1 MKADTQAKPPAWR
14 RWLNVA
20 LRGLHLSAVIVLGAG
35 LLGAPVDGAT
45 AALAVAVTGLGMFAL
60 DILTHPGH
68 LREAAG
74 VAMLIKLVLV
84 IWMAADANAR
94 PLLFW
99 FIVAGSAVFAHAPA
113 RFRHALLLGGG
124 KK

>member
-1 MKADTQAKPPAWR
+1 MKPDAQAKPPAWR

-20 LRGLHLSAVIVLGAG
+20 LRGLHLCAVIVLGAG

-74 VAMLIKLVLV
+74 VAMLAKLILV
-84 IWMAADANAR
+84 VWMAADANAR

-99 FIVAGSAVFAHAPA
+99 FIVAGSALFAHAPA
-113 RFRHALLLGGG
+113 RFRHARLLSGT
-124 KK
+124 KE